1 MASLPVVA
9 AIGPL
14 PRLLPSTPSPASAAA
29 ALATASIP
37 IYIHLPSFAASRLG
51 LTLGQ
56 VGTILLAIRM
66 VDFLQDPLLG
76 WMTDRYSHRIA
87 RLASAGLIA
96 LSVGSLMVFAIAPIG
111 PVALW
116 LVAGLLVT
124 FTGYSLGTIL
134 LYGQS
139 ATFAANA
146 LAKARDAAAATGL
159 PAIADDSGIT
169 VDALN
174 GMPGIFSARWSGRH
188 GDDEANLQ
196 LLLGQ
201 TTDVPDERRGAAF
214 VCAAAL
220 VTPDA
225 ATAGPDPDPASGFRG
240 HHACRCRPVGHARAC
255 RRARLVHRRRP

>member
-1 MASLPVVA
+1 M
-9 AIGPL
+9 
-14 PRLLPSTPSPASAAA
+14 R
-29 ALATASIP
+29 
-37 IYIHLPSFAASRLG
+37 
-51 LTLGQ
+51 
-56 VGTILLAIRM
+56 ILLATRNAKKL
-66 VDFLQDPLLG
+66 VEL
-76 WMTDRYSHRIA
+76 RRITEA
-87 RLASAGLIA
+87 AGLSGVEI
-96 LSVGSLMVFAIAPIG
+96 VGLADVPEFPEAPE
-111 PVALW
+111 
-116 LVAGLLVT
+116 
-124 FTGYSLGTIL
+124 TG
-134 LYGQS
+134 

-188 GDDEANLQ
+188 GDDEANLE

-225 ATAGPDPDPASGFRG
+225 AAGPDPVSADPDGTGGPDAEGSVPGRTVVHGTWRGTLLRAPRGENGFGYDPIFAPEGDGRSSAELSAEEKDAASHRG
-240 HHACRCRPVGHARAC
+240 TALRALVPHL
-255 RRARLVHRRRP
+255 RALLADG